1 MTIDD
6 VLDRFERIG
15 EDVFSGKAVNLE
27 IGEHQTR
34 NVGIGYEIKDV
45 EQWRRGD
52 PFGSINWRL
61 SLATWPK
68 KIYKTTK
75 IETKEV
81 PTIMLVDFS
90 PSMTLRFGE
99 ESVKLQL
106 MMDLIGLFSSTAS
119 YFRDPFGIIGV
130 AEGLEFFIKPKFG
143 RSHVLDAVEIILE
156 KVDEYRDKIKS
167 CKLPI
172 SNPTDL
178 NEGLEVVVERSRRQ
192 SVVVVV
198 SDFVDLIYGQ
208 KILDADILSALT
220 ARHQGNVLFL
230 MLEDENEFLWQG
242 GSGTIMTKDIET
254 GRLGEV
260 KTNKA
265 SAIRADLKVRQE
277 IFCKKLEEVGI
288 DSLIISSDNY
298 LDKLADFVANRK
310 IAFN

>member
-1 MTIDD
+1 M
-6 VLDRFERIG
+6 
-15 EDVFSGKAVNLE
+15 
-27 IGEHQTR
+27 
-34 NVGIGYEIKDV
+34 
-45 EQWRRGD
+45 
-52 PFGSINWRL
+52 
-61 SLATWPK
+61 
-68 KIYKTTK
+68 
-75 IETKEV
+75 
-81 PTIMLVDFS
+81 
-90 PSMTLRFGE
+90 
-99 ESVKLQL
+99 
-106 MMDLIGLFSSTAS
+106 
-119 YFRDPFGIIGV
+119 
-130 AEGLEFFIKPKFG
+130 
-143 RSHVLDAVEIILE
+143 
-156 KVDEYRDKIKS
+156 
-167 CKLPI
+167 
-172 SNPTDL
+172 
-178 NEGLEVVVERSRRQ
+178 
-192 SVVVVV
+192 VV

-242 GSGTIMTKDIET
+242 GSGSIMTKDIET